1 MYIMATVLTLV
12 LAQLSTA
19 APPPPAAAAPTFRAP
34 PPLAAQVIL
43 APELDGAE
51 RARMAALVE
60 RDWYGGE
67 GGESTLREGG
77 ESTLRDDEWKLVD
90 KYLTSATAFARAQG
104 VGSDAEAVRVIAT
117 VANLHERRRTQRSD
131 AIALSLNRHAAALG
145 HAEGCYNLGRVYA
158 GGLLDQEPSY
168 GTARAWFEK
177 AASLADHVGAFYA
190 LGHLEEHGLGGEVDS
205 DKAKHWYVLAAE
217 LAHDQAMGALCSL
230 MFSEPGQPP
239 EYRQARQWCKR
250 AIKVSPSDPHVQL
263 ALGSMYVNG
272 WGGKKSAK
280 LGFKWL
286 TRAADHGLRDAQYR
300 VGYYYSTALQNDA
313 QARVW
318 YTKAADQGHIAA
330 AFNLGSLFQN
340 GLGGRVDVRRALE
353 WYGRAAIHGDHEAEF
368 AIAGLYYNGDDG
380 LKQDTHQAQKWMRK
394 AAEGGHLDSMYWM
407 GMLLLAS
414 DDIEDA
420 ETTAKIWLAKA
431 ARMGHYE
438 SEKKLKEISSESEM
452 MEREFDLFNEH
463 RTMRAAEADAE
474 PIMIAET
481 THEAQE
487 AERGGGQQQQHE
499 LDEIYY
505 EEI

>member
-1 MYIMATVLTLV
+1 M
-12 LAQLSTA
+12 
-19 APPPPAAAAPTFRAP
+19 
-34 PPLAAQVIL
+34 
-43 APELDGAE
+43 
-51 RARMAALVE
+51 
-60 RDWYGGE
+60 
-67 GGESTLREGG
+67 
-77 ESTLRDDEWKLVD
+77 
-90 KYLTSATAFARAQG
+90 
-104 VGSDAEAVRVIAT
+104 
-117 VANLHERRRTQRSD
+117 
-131 AIALSLNRHAAALG
+131 
-145 HAEGCYNLGRVYA
+145 
-158 GGLLDQEPSY
+158 
-168 GTARAWFEK
+168 
-177 AASLADHVGAFYA
+177 
-190 LGHLEEHGLGGEVDS
+190 
-205 DKAKHWYVLAAE
+205 
-217 LAHDQAMGALCSL
+217 
-230 MFSEPGQPP
+230 
-239 EYRQARQWCKR
+239 
-250 AIKVSPSDPHVQL
+250 
-263 ALGSMYVNG
+263 
-272 WGGKKSAK
+272 
-280 LGFKWL
+280 
-286 TRAADHGLRDAQYR
+286 
-300 VGYYYSTALQNDA
+300 
-313 QARVW
+313 
-318 YTKAADQGHIAA
+318 
-330 AFNLGSLFQN
+330 
-340 GLGGRVDVRRALE
+340 RRALE